1 MILTTGA
8 TKKKAPLKGTAAA
21 KKSPART
28 VGAAPGGP
36 PFAGNL
42 FHPFDFKGSTTA
54 GWRSDWTIFKS
65 MIWTASTPKAPVS
78 VEETELLKWFGGSVE
93 RVAMMVYAI
102 HKIVPTH
109 VARELEIGDFR
120 ADFAW
125 ASIDPDADATV
136 GFIEFENCLPKT
148 IFDKKTRKAP
158 YWGSRFLGGF
168 GQLVD
173 WCAFGQAQAQADA
186 AISSILGPKFD
197 NARYVYSLVAGHRAF
212 WSDALSSRRMNWWSA
227 NMSLGSGTTTLT
239 FDQLEQEGSINL
251 KLLEK
256 ART

>member
-1 MILTTGA
+1 MA
-8 TKKKAPLKGTAAA
+8 TAAKKKKPPAKAGAAA
-21 KKSPART
+21 KKLPAKK
-28 VGAAPGGP
+28 VGAASGGAAP
-36 PFAGNL
+36 IAGNL
-42 FHPFDFKGSTTA
+42 FHPFDFKGATTA
-54 GWRSDWTIFKS
+54 RWRSDWTTFKS
-65 MIWTASTPKAPVS
+65 MIWSASTPSTPIS
-78 VEETELLKWFGGSVE
+78 VGETALLTWFGGSVE
-93 RVAMMVYAI
+93 RIAMMVYAI

-136 GFIEFENCLPKT
+136 GFIELENCLEKT
-148 IFDKKTRKAP
+148 IFEKKKRKAP
-158 YWGSRFLGGF
+158 YLGERFLGGF

-173 WCAFGQAQAQADA
+173 WCAFGQNQAQADA
-186 AISSILGPKFD
+186 TISTLLGPKFD

-212 WSDALSSRRMNWWSA
+212 WNDALSLRRMNWWAA

-239 FDQLEQEGSINL
+239 FDQLEQEGSLNL